1 MIALQSYVQLM
12 KRACCL
18 GFLFLFLV
26 SSALAA
32 APKIEPIGKF
42 TGSAPDA
49 IKAAISDTG
58 YRVTGSDGKVLAEIW
73 PAKAGAAN
81 KGGGSNALY
90 PEFVTGAFYG
100 VVTFPNGT
108 GDYRGQKTPVGTYTM
123 RYQTLP
129 SDGNHLGVAP
139 NPDFFLLLP
148 VESDPDPS
156 AKLEYAAMVRM
167 SSKAAG
173 TAHPAPF
180 ALVTPAAKPVDA
192 NEDQGHTIGYF
203 PVNTTGGAVNIGMI
217 LSGASE
223 EQQ

>member
-1 MIALQSYVQLM
+1 M
-12 KRACCL
+12 KRIGSVGLAL
-18 GFLFLFLV
+18 LV
-26 SSALAA
+26 LSISAFAA

-42 TGSAPDA
+42 AGTAPDA

-73 PAKAGAAN
+73 PSKSAMAN
-81 KGGGSNALY
+81 KGGESSALY
-90 PEFVTGAFYG
+90 PEFVSGAFYG
-100 VVTFPNGT
+100 IVTFPNGT
-108 GDYRGQKTPVGTYTM
+108 GDYRGQKISAGTYTL

-139 NPDFFLLLP
+139 NPDFFLLVP

-156 AKLEYAAMVRM
+156 AKLEYAALVRM
-167 SSKAAG
+167 SAKAAG

-180 ALVTPAAKPVDA
+180 ALVTPAAKPVDV
-192 NEDQGHTIGYF
+192 NEDQGHTIAYF
-203 PVNTTGGAVNIGMI
+203 PINTTGGSVNIGLI

>member
-1 MIALQSYVQLM
+1 M
-12 KRACCL
+12 KRYLAL
-18 GFLFLFLV
+18 ILLSLLLAV
-26 SSALAA
+26 SALAA
-32 APKIEPIGKF
+32 EPKIESIGKF
-42 TGSAPDA
+42 TGNAPDA
-49 IKAAISDTG
+49 VKTAIADVG

-73 PAKAGAAN
+73 PAKSGAAN
-81 KGGGSNALY
+81 KGESSALY
-90 PEFVTGAFYG
+90 PELVTGAFYG
-100 VVTFPNGT
+100 IVSFPNGT
-108 GDYRGQKTPVGTYTM
+108 TDYRGQKTPAGTYTL

-148 VESDPDPS
+148 VDSDADPA

-173 TAHPAPF
+173 TSHPAPF
-180 ALVTPAAKPVDA
+180 ALVTPAAKPVETK
-192 NEDQGHTIGYF
+192 EDQGHTIAYF
-203 PVNTTGGAVNIGMI
+203 PLNTTGGALNIGMI